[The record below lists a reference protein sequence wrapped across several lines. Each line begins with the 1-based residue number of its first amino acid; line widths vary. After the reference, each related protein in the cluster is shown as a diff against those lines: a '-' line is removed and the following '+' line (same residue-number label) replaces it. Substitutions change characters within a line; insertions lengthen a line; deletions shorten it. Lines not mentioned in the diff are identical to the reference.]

1 MFLIRKIRS
10 GPVEPEKNLLKHV
23 VGVAAGAGH
32 GVGQPVD
39 CGAVLRHGFGGIG
52 HVITSFCKEYPAEGG
67 SAAKRKNITFV
78 LAGMLCLVA
87 AVLGGCGGLS
97 RRGLV

>member
-39 CGAVLRHGFGGIG
+39 CGAVLRHGFGGVG
-52 HVITSFCKEYPAEGG
+52 PVITSFCQEYPAGG
-67 SAAKRKNITFV
+67 GIAAKR
-78 LAGMLCLVA
+78 AGKFALEEMLRLVA
-87 AVLGGCGGLS
+87 AVSGCRGGLS

>member
-52 HVITSFCKEYPAEGG
+52 PVITSFCKEYPAEGG
-67 SAAKRKNITFV
+67 IAAKRKNITFV
-78 LAGMLCLVA
+78 LAGMLRLVA
-87 AVLGGCGGLS
+87 AVSGGCGGLS
-97 RRGLV
+97 RRRLV

>member
-1 MFLIRKIRS
+1 MK
-10 GPVEPEKNLLKHV
+10 PEKDLLEYV

-39 CGAVLRHGFGGIG
+39 CGAVSRHGFGGVG
-52 HVITSFCKEYPAEGG
+52 HVITSFYQEYPAGGGIAAEGEE
-67 SAAKRKNITFV
+67 KFI
-78 LAGMLCLVA
+78 LEEMLRLVA
-87 AVLGGCGGLS
+87 AVSGCRGGLS